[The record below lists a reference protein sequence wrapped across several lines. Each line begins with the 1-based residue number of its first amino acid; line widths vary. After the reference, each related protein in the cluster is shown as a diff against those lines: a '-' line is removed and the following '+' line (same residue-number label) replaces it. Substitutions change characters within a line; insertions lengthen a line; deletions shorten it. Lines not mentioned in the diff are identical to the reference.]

1 MRKKRPT
8 IVCYAAEKSQWRSMK
23 PMVGFVKSV
32 TSLKW
37 PSWTWILKRTNWLAK
52 QLKHVESNVC

>member
-1 MRKKRPT
+1 
-8 IVCYAAEKSQWRSMK
+8 
-23 PMVGFVKSV
+23 MVGFVKSV